1 MTSPTVPAPLAPA
14 SPVEEDAARCAV
26 CPHPPAAHDAIGAR
40 FCSATAAGA
49 FDRGCVCRT

>member
-1 MTSPTVPAPLAPA
+1 MTSPTVPAALAPA